1 VVRPGSA
8 NGSSM
13 KKRRT
18 AGTLLCACI
27 LCAALAGCGSYASQA
42 EKYLKEASSE
52 VAGTTYVLERFGA
65 GEVSEPF
72 VRSSLQ
78 QYAKAMQSTGQSL
91 QRLDPPPGAREEHE
105 RAVEALSRAQDL
117 TQEAGREGVEPA
129 EAEDLARHLRDLQG
143 ELTA

>member
-1 VVRPGSA
+1 MVRPASTSA
-8 NGSSM
+8 SSM
-13 KKRRT
+13 RKRRT
-18 AGTLLCACI
+18 AGTLLCAFI

-42 EKYLKEASSE
+42 EKYETEASSE

-91 QRLDPPPGAREEHE
+91 QRLKPPPGAREEHE
-105 RAVEALSRAQDL
+105 RAVEALSRAQDV

-129 EAEDLARHLRDLQG
+129 QAEDLARRLRDLEG
-143 ELTA
+143 ELKA